1 MSEEVSESTKV
12 QLAKAQQIL
21 RHQNKAAPVDPRF
34 ATTVD
39 QYKYCW
45 SSYNE
50 MLRCWSRNGFK
61 ADKCEPLVLAA
72 YDICPADQIKQFY
85 EQRRDDKWH
94 GFDYP
99 MQEGELQEGDVITKR
114 EKHHAAHH

>member
-1 MSEEVSESTKV
+1 MSNTMELNETE
-12 QLAKAQQIL
+12 KAQLQIAKTKEL
-21 RHQNKAAPVDPRF
+21 EAAPVDPRF

-50 MLRCWSRNGFK
+50 MLRCWSKNGYK
-61 ADKCEPLVLAA
+61 NEKCNRLAFVA
-72 YDICPADQIKQFY
+72 NDICPSDQIKMFY

-94 GFDYP
+94 GFGYP
-99 MQEGELQEGDVITKR
+99 MQQGELAEGDEITKR
-114 EKHHAAHH
+114 ERHSHGHH